1 MTQQEYTNKSIIIN
15 WDWHDKLIYPNGEDF
30 SDTWNTGKG
39 HFLACTNIDN
49 IKLLDIISM
58 AKYYLQKGPV
68 LIFLHK
74 NTPHNS
80 TEYDRLTLLENLRSS
95 PYDIRVRLFGGGKE
109 PIYYSG
115 VSKGIV
121 GIKGK
126 DANKGIFPQTQKS
139 KELITNSIQN
149 FILNTEQKR
158 INQEYFDH
166 VWNAYWHTPKNS
178 VYNLMEEFR
187 FYTDGFDWTM
197 DNADAKF
204 LTHLADYKSLWHKLH
219 SFAGVPIEDN
229 QQPEYAIEAYMAHLQ
244 HTSGKVTLTLIENT
258 RKEIV
263 QIITGEITTGEMQ
276 TLVKK
281 SYNNLYQCFKEIPL
295 YL

>member
-1 MTQQEYTNKSIIIN
+1 MAQKREIQKSIIIN
-15 WDWHDKLIYPNGEDF
+15 WDWHKSIVCDNDLFDN
-30 SDTWNTGKG
+30 TWHTGAGDILSCSNVKK
-39 HFLACTNIDN
+39 DN
-49 IKLLDIISM
+49 ILDIIPM
-58 AKYYLQKGPV
+58 AQYYVQKGPV

-80 TEYDRLTLLENLRSS
+80 TESDLLILRETLKPSLMAYEV
-95 PYDIRVRLFGGGKE
+95 RVRLFGGGTE
-109 PIYYSG
+109 PIYYIRDKSN
-115 VSKGIV
+115 GIV
-121 GIKGK
+121 GTRGINPDKGT
-126 DANKGIFPQTQKS
+126 FPENYS
-139 KELITNSIQN
+139 SVDKEKN
-149 FILNTEQKR
+149 FIIDKDQKL
-158 INQEYFDH
+158 INQAHYDH
-166 VWNAYWHTPKNS
+166 VWNAYWHTPKNN

-204 LTHLADYKSLWHKLH
+204 LTHLADYPSLWYKLH

-244 HTSGKVTLTLIENT
+244 HTNNKVTLTLIENT
-258 RKEIV
+258 RKDIA
-263 QIITGEITTGEMQ
+263 QIITGGKTAEEMQ
-276 TLVKK
+276 TLIKK